1 MGGEGMVGLS
11 LLFGVERSNTTVI
24 CQVLGRATRMRA
36 DAFKREIL
44 GKQGRLYKMLQKY
57 SNAFMGMVAQSA
69 ACNSMHP
76 LEERCCRWILMT
88 HDRVDRDEIPLTHD
102 FLASM
107 LGARRPTVSLTLGV
121 LKRAGLIDYTRG
133 SITIRNRVGLEATA
147 CECYGIVTR
156 QMRTLFDE
164 DEPNKR

>member
-1 MGGEGMVGLS
+1 
-11 LLFGVERSNTTVI
+11 
-24 CQVLGRATRMRA
+24 MRA

-107 LGARRPTVSLTLGV
+107 LGARRPTISLMVGV
-121 LKRAGLIDYTRG
+121 LKRAGLIDYYTRG

-147 CECYGIVTR
+147 CECYDIIRR
-156 QMRTLFDE
+156 QMGMVFDE
-164 DEPNKR
+164 EEWGNKR